1 MRRRCQYGVC
11 KEFLR
16 CLEGAY
22 IVSGKS
28 FEGVLKISAKCL
40 KDVLQVSGR
49 KVEGVLKVHG
59 RSGSCLFVI
68 FSFAKNESN
77 IMLLCGLCLA
87 SVQTIK
93 MKNIIC
99 TAVTRTTH

>member
-1 MRRRCQYGVC
+1 MS
-11 KEFLR
+11 E
-16 CLEGAY
+16 
-22 IVSGKS
+22 KS
-28 FEGVLKISAKCL
+28 FEGVLKISVKCL
-40 KDVLQVSGR
+40 KDVLQVSG
-49 KVEGVLKVHG
+49 KYVEGVLKVYERG
-59 RSGSCLFVI
+59 LEVVFLSF